1 MMASAFAPGKLIL
14 SGEHAVVYG
23 HRALAAAVSLGTTVT
38 LYSQPGPTTI
48 RKANFQDDRLFPA
61 LLTVLPAEGVGVEI
75 ESTLPIGCG
84 MGSSAALAVATVRA
98 RAKMN
103 GTEADFSRC
112 YEDAFR
118 MERLFHG
125 TPSGIDHSISAL
137 GGLVAYRRRPEG
149 PQIDRITLPRPL
161 FLVVVDSGRPL
172 QSTAEL
178 VAGVRQRAPTRTLE
192 AIGALTEQVIAA
204 MQQNVDAGPLLNEN
218 HRLLQELGVSTPG
231 LDQVVEQLRDAGAS
245 GAKLAGAG
253 GGGVA
258 FGLYPDLSA
267 QRQAVAVLQRS
278 GRPAWAVTVG

>member
-1 MMASAFAPGKLIL
+1 MSVSAFAPGKLIL

-38 LYSQPGPTTI
+38 LHSQAGPTVI
-48 RKANFQDDRLFPA
+48 RKANFQDERLLPA
-61 LLTVLPAEGVGVEI
+61 LLTVLPADGIGVEI
-75 ESTLPIGCG
+75 ESSLPIGCG

-98 RAKMN
+98 YAKRM

-112 YEDAFR
+112 YEEAFR

-137 GGLVAYRRRPEG
+137 GGLVAYRRQADG
-149 PQIDRITLPRPL
+149 PQIEKITLLRPL
-161 FLVVVDSGRPL
+161 YLVVVDSGRPT

-192 AIGALTEQVIAA
+192 AIGALTERVIAA
-204 MQQNVDAGPLLNEN
+204 MQQNEEVGSLLNEN
-218 HRLLQELGVSTPG
+218 HRLLQELGVSTPE
-231 LDQVVEQLRDAGAS
+231 LDRVVQQLREAGAL

-258 FGLYPDLSA
+258 FGLLPDLAA
-267 QRQAVAVLQRS
+267 QNQAVARLRHGGRS
-278 GRPAWAVTVG
+278 AWAVAVG